1 LNKPSIILI
10 IACSLDGRI
19 ALPIGGKTHLGTS
32 EDKKIL
38 NKALLDVD
46 ATLFGSGTLVAH
58 QCTYLVKENLFSNN
72 STISD
77 FQPISIVA
85 GDHRKFSNE
94 WKYFRQPISRWLINC
109 NQTTYEKINGFDKQ
123 FLFRNSWKETFNFL
137 YNEGINKIGL
147 LGGSKLITSIAY
159 ENLIDEIKITIVP
172 KLVGGKYLWIKDI
185 FKSDELNLQE
195 SWEVNSIKNLET
207 NEIFIHYTKKIQNF

>member
-1 LNKPSIILI
+1 MNKPSIILI

-46 ATLFGSGTLVAH
+46 ATLFGSGTLIAH

-77 FQPISIVA
+77 FQPI
-85 GDHRKFSNE
+85 
-94 WKYFRQPISRWLINC
+94 
-109 NQTTYEKINGFDKQ
+109 
-123 FLFRNSWKETFNFL
+123 
-137 YNEGINKIGL
+137 
-147 LGGSKLITSIAY
+147 
-159 ENLIDEIKITIVP
+159 
-172 KLVGGKYLWIKDI
+172 
-185 FKSDELNLQE
+185 
-195 SWEVNSIKNLET
+195 
-207 NEIFIHYTKKIQNF
+207 

>member
-1 LNKPSIILI
+1 MTKPSIILI

-19 ALPIGGKTHLGTS
+19 ALPMGGETHIGTS

-38 NKALLDVD
+38 NTALLDVD
-46 ATLFGSGTLVAH
+46 ATLFGSGTLIAH

-85 GDHRKFSNE
+85 GDHRKFSNK
-94 WKYFRQPISRWLINC
+94 WKYFKQPISRWLINC

-137 YNEGINKIGL
+137 YKEGINKIGL
-147 LGGSKLITSIAY
+147 LGGSNLITSIAY

-172 KLVGGKYLWIKDI
+172 KLIGGKYLWIKDI
-185 FKSDELNLQE
+185 FKSDNLYLQE
-195 SWEVNSIKNLET
+195 SWEIKSIKNLET